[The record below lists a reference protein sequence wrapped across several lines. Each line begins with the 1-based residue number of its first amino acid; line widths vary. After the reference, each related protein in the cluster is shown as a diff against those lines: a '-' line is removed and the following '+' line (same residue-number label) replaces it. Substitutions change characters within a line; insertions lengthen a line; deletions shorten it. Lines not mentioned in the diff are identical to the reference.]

1 MNSIVFYTLFYGVN
15 LYCSKIHDSYLKPYQ
30 AIVMDID
37 NDFKDDFVISY
48 KENNGKRSFIV

>member
-1 MNSIVFYTLFYGVN
+1 MVN